1 MSDAMRVPR
10 TPVVDPINP
19 PPSLVLFDLDDT
31 LCDYAGARAGRLRAA
46 FTTAL
51 AHRGD
56 DTTSIDLDQLVAESI
71 AIHPH
76 ASDHFGTLLG
86 RYGVID
92 PEVIQQVRGWYH
104 TNRFLGLRLFGGAVE
119 LLQAIRDSLPGRRIG
134 LVTNGPAE
142 VQRDKIALL
151 ELLPSVDFALISGE
165 FGTAKPEPA
174 IFEEALRLG
183 NACAGEA
190 IMIGDS
196 PEFDI
201 AGARAANIRAV
212 WVNRTG
218 ADWPGA
224 PPPPFTVRSFA
235 EIATMLGVSIP
246 MCWMS
251 RERGCRWNTSV
262 LQISTW
268 RRAGISL
275 SKRHRPARCSII

>member
-1 MSDAMRVPR
+1 MSDTMRVPR
-10 TPVVDPINP
+10 TPVVHPINP
-19 PPSLVLFDLDDT
+19 SPSLVLFDLDDT
-31 LCDYAGARAGRLRAA
+31 LCDYAGARAGRLRTA

-51 AHRGD
+51 AHLGD
-56 DTTSIDLDQLVAESI
+56 ETTAIDLDQLVAESI

-76 ASDHFGTLLG
+76 ASDHFATLLG

-92 PEVIQQVRGWYH
+92 PEVIQQARAWYH
-104 TNRFLGLRLFGGAVE
+104 TNRFLGLKLFGGAVE
-119 LLQAIRDSLPGRRIG
+119 LLQAIRDAQPGRTIG

-183 NACAGEA
+183 NASSDEA

-201 AGARAANIRAV
+201 AGACAAGIRAV
-212 WVNRTG
+212 WINRTG
-218 ADWPGA
+218 TDWPGA
-224 PPPPFTVRSFA
+224 PPPPLTVRSFA
-235 EIATMLGVSIP
+235 EIATMLGISN
-246 MCWMS
+246 
-251 RERGCRWNTSV
+251 REQGTGNRE
-262 LQISTW
+262 QD
-268 RRAGISL
+268 AGN
-275 SKRHRPARCSII
+275 RT